1 MTMLRKA
8 LTAGAVVLV
17 LASLPLPLAAQP
29 KTTTSPAAASLSVK
43 EALASWAHDLFKLMA
58 QSIIPLPP
66 NPSTIDGRCTID
78 PNGGCTP

>member
-17 LASLPLPLAAQP
+17 LASMPSPLAAQP
-29 KTTTSPAAASLSVK
+29 KPTTSHAAPLSVK
-43 EALASWAHDLFKLMA
+43 EALASWVHDLFKIMA

-66 NPSTIDGRCTID
+66 TPPTTDGRCTID
-78 PNGGCTP
+78 PNGGCAP